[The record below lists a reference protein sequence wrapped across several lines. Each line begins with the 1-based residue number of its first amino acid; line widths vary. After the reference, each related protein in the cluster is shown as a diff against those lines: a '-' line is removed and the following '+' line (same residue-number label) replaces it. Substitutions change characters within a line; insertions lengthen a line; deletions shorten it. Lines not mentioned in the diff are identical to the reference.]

1 MEIEESGSQTSG
13 YTTKLQSSKQCGT
26 GTKKK
31 KKHRNVDQW
40 NRIKS
45 SEINPCTYGQL
56 NHDKEGKNIQWEKV
70 SSTSGAGK
78 LDDHM

>member
-31 KKHRNVDQW
+31 KKTQKCRSVEQDKKL
-40 NRIKS
+40 RDKS
-45 SEINPCTYGQL
+45 MHLWSTNP
-56 NHDKEGKNIQWEKV
+56 
-70 SSTSGAGK
+70 
-78 LDDHM
+78 